1 MICHVPCFKS
11 NRARTCEVLNTGH
24 TIIDKHNSRFRNIAE
39 LTNDILQESKQ
50 NIQEGLQLLLR
61 EMKQQVREFRHKRDD
76 YMYTRY

>member
-11 NRARTCEVLNTGH
+11 NRARTCEVLNIGH

-50 NIQEGLQLLLR
+50 NIQDGLQLLLR
-61 EMKQQVREFRHKRDD
+61 EMKQQVHAFRHKRDD

>member
-1 MICHVPCFKS
+1 VVCRIPWFQS
-11 NRARTCEVLNTGH
+11 NRARTCEVLNIGH
-24 TIIDKHNSRFRNIAE
+24 TIIDKHNLRFRNIAE

>member
-1 MICHVPCFKS
+1 VICHVPCFKS
-11 NRARTCEVLNTGH
+11 NRAHTCEVLNIGH

-50 NIQEGLQLLLR
+50 NIQELLLR
-61 EMKQQVREFRHKRDD
+61 EMKQRVREFRHKPDD